1 MKDKGCAFELKGDG
15 KSRYFSSQEV
25 MGLADFAHFLYENRA
40 SAAGIPLPIRKRIP
54 QAEEISETAWHE
66 IADHKAAGFSC
77 YFMLDIQ
84 ENHMWVNEDTGE
96 GLALYL
102 FPFTA
107 VIEEA
112 ASGTG
117 DIWMRLLA
125 RFPKAK
131 MS

>member
-1 MKDKGCAFELKGDG
+1 M
-15 KSRYFSSQEV
+15 
-25 MGLADFAHFLYENRA
+25 
-40 SAAGIPLPIRKRIP
+40 
-54 QAEEISETAWHE
+54 
-66 IADHKAAGFSC
+66 AGFSC
-77 YFMLDIQ
+77 YFMLDIR
-84 ENHMWVNEDTGE
+84 ENQMWVNEDTGE

-107 VIEEA
+107 VMEEA

-117 DIWMRLLA
+117 DIWVRLLA